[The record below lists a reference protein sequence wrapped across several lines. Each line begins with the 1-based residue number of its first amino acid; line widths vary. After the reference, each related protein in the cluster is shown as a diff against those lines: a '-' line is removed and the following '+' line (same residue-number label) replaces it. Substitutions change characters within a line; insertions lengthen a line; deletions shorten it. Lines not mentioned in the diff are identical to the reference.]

1 MTFVKAFG
9 RFWYDFL
16 VGDDWKIAA
25 SVVLTL
31 ALLVAV
37 LRADVIGEGALADDV
52 GGVAL
57 MVAFS
62 ISLAIDTRRSRAGK

>member
-1 MTFVKAFG
+1 MRFVKAFG

-37 LRADVIGEGALADDV
+37 LRADVIGEGALAVV

>member
-37 LRADVIGEGALADDV
+37 LRADVIGEGALAVV

>member
-25 SVVLTL
+25 SVVLSL

-37 LRADVIGEGALADDV
+37 LRADVIGDGALTVV

>member
-1 MTFVKAFG
+1 M
-9 RFWYDFL
+9 
-16 VGDDWKIAA
+16 
-25 SVVLTL
+25 VLTL

-37 LRADVIGEGALADDV
+37 RRADVIGEGALAVV

>member
-37 LRADVIGEGALADDV
+37 LRADMIGEGALAVV